1 MPIVNRTEMIREI
14 ASAVRKGSF
23 LFEPDDRPV
32 LEVGGKKFFIREVG
46 YDMQGGS
53 LTYILCDANGTPVLS
68 KNGERRLDSLS
79 VDVLRDIREK
89 VVEYMGYKTKREKN
103 LNSILSRMQM
113 LNMASSEQ
121 AKIKQHSNA

>member
-32 LEVGGKKFFIREVG
+32 LEVGGRKFFIREVG
-46 YDMQGGS
+46 YDMLGGL
-53 LTYILCDANGTPVLS
+53 LTYTLCDADGRTLLS
-68 KNGERRLDSLS
+68 KNGERKLDSLS
-79 VDVLRDIREK
+79 VDVLRGIREK
-89 VVEYMGYKTKREKN
+89 VVEYKGYKTKREKN
-103 LNSILSRMQM
+103 LNSIMSRMQM

-121 AKIKQHSNA
+121 AKINV